1 MFFFSFFLR
10 AFDSKRSHV
19 SGDSTTTQHSA
30 DPPPSN
36 TNITPSHP
44 GTKNLSS
51 QILPDTSTAGGA
63 FPIGNTSTQFTAC
76 PQPNF
81 IEPSRPKTLVWAC
94 DGTGQKGT
102 ANDGVAKSNV
112 FKLCQMLKGA
122 SRVDDPS
129 HKVVVIYHDGPAADM
144 QSSSKADKMKN
155 IEKAMLGSDVDDRI
169 MAGYYA
175 LCENY
180 NTDDEIVLIGFSRGA
195 FVARCI
201 QSIMCF
207 AGGLLE
213 FDSEESSQCR
223 ADQVKSLYKLWE
235 EAAGNPC
242 VFPLEKRRKFKI
254 RLRSGKVKHLVLFD
268 TVASVRK
275 TTVFGFHQQ
284 LTFVDSTLA
293 SNVDYVSHAMALHDH
308 RELFFPIPITEC
320 DNPNT
325 RAVNMWFA
333 GIHKDVGGG
342 NGREGFERFPLAWM
356 MGQIRTINGIDLN
369 RVTTTYAGQQQ
380 NPDTMDWSYAETKK
394 LADSNILG
402 EWRIPACQQW
412 SCGKAIH
419 IVWPE
424 KAPYKMSSVGS
435 ATDMAIGDVFKSYD
449 SEGSRER
456 TMEVPERHKSG
467 GKAAHV
473 KELIQVLEDI
483 VCDESPIHG

>member
-1 MFFFSFFLR
+1 
-10 AFDSKRSHV
+10 
-19 SGDSTTTQHSA
+19 
-30 DPPPSN
+30 
-36 TNITPSHP
+36 
-44 GTKNLSS
+44 
-51 QILPDTSTAGGA
+51 
-63 FPIGNTSTQFTAC
+63 
-76 PQPNF
+76 
-81 IEPSRPKTLVWAC
+81 
-94 DGTGQKGT
+94 
-102 ANDGVAKSNV
+102 
-112 FKLCQMLKGA
+112 
-122 SRVDDPS
+122 
-129 HKVVVIYHDGPAADM
+129 
-144 QSSSKADKMKN
+144 
-155 IEKAMLGSDVDDRI
+155 

-235 EAAGNPC
+235 EAAGDPC

-325 RAVNMWFA
+325 RAINMWFA

-412 SCGKAIH
+412 SCGKAIRTPVRDTAQVKH
-419 IVWPE
+419 MLHWSTRFLIDWTKMSDIVWPE

-456 TMEVPERHKSG
+456 TMEVPERHKCACKDEENKTLTVAIKESPVGKREVDCVKHVLSGTEASQAG